1 MKKILYSL
9 TLASLLLT
17 AGCKKSFLD
26 INVSP
31 NSATEQNI
39 GAAQILPYAMHA
51 TAARM
56 GTSYGWTGNWIGY
69 WGPSGTYAP
78 DVVESTYNITTGFQ
92 SGQWTGWYDILN
104 DLNVAEKKA
113 KLAGQDFYEGMAIL
127 MAVPGWMSLVDM
139 YNNIPYSEAFD
150 LVNKLTPAYDNGQD
164 IYNDLLVRIKYA
176 IDKIKGA
183 QFAANPGVLTT
194 DIMFG
199 APAFPSDQALY
210 AKAKQMWA
218 KFGNTLRLK
227 LLIHQSQIP
236 GFSPTATINDIVTEG
251 SGFLA
256 AGESAKVV
264 PAGGYLVSAGKLNPF
279 WNAYKTDQGGNET
292 NDYYRAN
299 NYVLN
304 LMKNNQDERYKR
316 IFSPAGNGSYTG
328 VTYGDPPAVATN
340 SSNTSNVSGPGL
352 ATSNTQPQ
360 WVLTSFESLF
370 LQAEAIIRG
379 WLPGNGQT
387 AYENAVR
394 ESFVYLGVPN
404 ANSTA
409 TTYLAGLDVN
419 GNPNPVTNWAS
430 VAAGTTTQ
438 KVAFV
443 ALQKYI
449 AMTGTN
455 NLEAWTDYRRLNV
468 PSNIPIS
475 TNVARISNTIPI
487 SLLYSQTEYSF
498 NQANVSA
505 QGTIN
510 QFTSQIFWDK

>member
-31 NSATEQNI
+31 NSATETNI
-39 GAAQILPYAMHA
+39 DAALILPYAMHT

-56 GTSYGWTGNWIGY
+56 GTGYGWAGNWIGY

-78 DVVESTYNITTGFQ
+78 DVVESTYNLTTAFQ
-92 SGQWTGWYDILN
+92 SGQWTGWYDNLN
-104 DLNVAEKKA
+104 DYYVAEKKA
-113 KLAGQDFYEGMAIL
+113 KLAGEDFYEGMAIL
-127 MAVPGWMSLVDM
+127 MAAPGWMSLVDM

-150 LVNKLTPAYDNGQD
+150 LVNKLTPAYDDGQAV
-164 IYNDLLVRIKYA
+164 YNDLFTRIGYA
-176 IDKIKGA
+176 IDKIKNA
-183 QFAANPGVLTT
+183 DITKTPTVAVT
-194 DIMFG
+194 DIMFNG
-199 APAFPSDQALY
+199 D
-210 AKAKQMWA
+210 KTMWA

-236 GFSPTATINDIVTEG
+236 GFSATAGISAITTEG
-251 SGFLA
+251 SGFLG
-256 AGESAKVV
+256 AGQSAKVM
-264 PAGGYLVSAGKLNPF
+264 PAGGYLVTPGKLNPF
-279 WNAYKTDQGGNET
+279 WNSFKSDAAGVAT

-299 NYVLN
+299 NFVLN
-304 LMKNNQDERYKR
+304 LMKNNTDERYKR
-316 IFSPAGNGSYTG
+316 IFAPATSNGSYTG
-328 VTYGDPPAVATN
+328 VTYGDPPITSLS

-352 ATSNTQPQ
+352 AVSATQPQ
-360 WVLTSFESLF
+360 WVLTSVESMF
-370 LQAEAIIRG
+370 LQAEAIVRG
-379 WLPGNGQT
+379 WLPGTAQT

-394 ESFVYLGVPN
+394 ESF
-404 ANSTA
+404 
-409 TTYLAGLDVN
+409 TYLAVPSATTTANTYLSQLDLG
-419 GNPNPVTNWAS
+419 GNPNSISNWAS

-449 AMTGTN
+449 ALTGIN

-468 PSNIPIS
+468 PSNVPIS
-475 TNVARISNTIPI
+475 TNTARISNTLPI
-487 SLLYSQTEYSF
+487 RLLYSQTEYSY
-498 NQANVSA
+498 NQENAVA

-510 QFTSQIFWDK
+510 QFTSAIFWDK